1 MICAMTGLVGG
12 LLIGFVTDY
21 YTSNAHRPTQE
32 LSRSCRSGAA
42 INIIQGLALGYM
54 STIIPI
60 LTIAVT
66 IYVSFFFAGMY
77 GIAIAALGMLSNL
90 ATSLAIDGYGPI
102 SDNAGGIAELSGLPK
117 EIRETTDA
125 LDAAGNTTAA
135 VGKGFAIGSA
145 CLVSLALFGAFI
157 TRTGLTVVNILEPI
171 LISSLIVGAMIP
183 YAFSAMTMK
192 SVGFAAD
199 QMCEEIKRQFSI
211 GENDPMKCI
220 EISTEAS
227 LSEMILPGVVV
238 SFLN

>member
-21 YTSNAHRPTQE
+21 YTSNAHSPTQE

-238 SFLN
+238 SF